1 MKKLKDEFQVAK
13 LINELYSKM
22 NQTMSN
28 QLKDIGL
35 THQQTMIIKLIAH
48 NKKITI
54 SEICNEM
61 TLSKGTVSGIVSR
74 LEKLGLVIKVKDE
87 EDLRNTYVVFSEKGN
102 LFAQKFRDEM
112 NHCFEEIFKNFTS
125 EELEHFKYVL
135 KTANG
140 KIK

>member
-1 MKKLKDEFQVAK
+1 MKEEFQVAK

-22 NQTMSN
+22 NQIMSN
-28 QLKDIGL
+28 QLKDTGL

-74 LEKLGLVIKVKDE
+74 LEKLVLVI
-87 EDLRNTYVVFSEKGN
+87 
-102 LFAQKFRDEM
+102 
-112 NHCFEEIFKNFTS
+112 
-125 EELEHFKYVL
+125 
-135 KTANG
+135 
-140 KIK
+140 